1 MVPSPMLIDLDQDNK
16 LDVSLKAPLNQ
27 DDGSLR
33 CTNNCEDTNFDMDTL
48 LYQQTTV
55 PDTNENSEVEVV
67 EFTNTSDIRLPEGD
81 DPDATEYSSSFADS
95 VSLSDDNSRL
105 SDAEVESEFCGDNG
119 PGCDG
124 YGSFISMRK
133 KKLTDQWR
141 SYIRPLMWR
150 CKWVELMMKEFRSQA
165 SKYNA
170 ELAECLRVKQLELGQ
185 YASEGCGRT
194 LPFCR
199 QIYKRKVM
207 KRRKRKK
214 VEDTTDIPSYM
225 ASHNLFSHYE
235 KKSDADGASADED
248 GGNPVM
254 ADVNGSD
261 EPDGHYELSSFEC
274 KDGDNST
281 EQILWKIE
289 IAQSKAKMLKTVVDK
304 LLMEHAGKFSS
315 MENLSIFASSDLPS
329 SSARSPTFSPGH
341 GDAMPIGALYT
352 PPGHTSEFEI
362 GNLVIPESAVSSY
375 MEETPLPNVIENPV
389 GLLSAAENP
398 LDQPQAGASSINMMD
413 DILIG
418 NHRAAGKVLNEL
430 EKVSDTAPV
439 KVKEEIE
446 EERNI
451 IATVSSDLV
460 PKPEILVEEN
470 KIVPKEEIDMKLS
483 LCAEVNVPKNKRKRG
498 ERKPG
503 SGAWNNETISTQRSS
518 GEPDYS

>member
-1 MVPSPMLIDLDQDNK
+1 MVPSPMLINQDSK

-33 CTNNCEDTNFDMDTL
+33 CTNNCEDTNFDMITL
-48 LYQQTTV
+48 LDPQPMV

-67 EFTNTSDIRLPEGD
+67 ECTNNSDIRLQED
-81 DPDATEYSSSFADS
+81 DNPDATEYTSSFGDTVSLNADS
-95 VSLSDDNSRL
+95 SRL
-105 SDAEVESEFCGDNG
+105 SDAEVESEFCGDNVLG
-119 PGCDG
+119 FDG
-124 YGSFISMRK
+124 FGSLFSMRK
-133 KKLTDQWR
+133 KRLTDQWR

-150 CKWVELMMKEFRSQA
+150 CKWVELRMKEFRLQA
-165 SKYNA
+165 AKYNT

-185 YASEGCGRT
+185 FASEGCGRT

-199 QIYKRKVM
+199 QIYKKKAM

-214 VEDTTDIPSYM
+214 VEDTTDITSYM
-225 ASHNLFSHYE
+225 SSHNLFSHYE
-235 KKSDADGASADED
+235 KKSDVDGASADED
-248 GGNPVM
+248 CGNPVM
-254 ADVNGSD
+254 ADVYGNE
-261 EPDGHYELSSFEC
+261 EPDDHYELSSLEC
-274 KDGDNST
+274 KDGDNSL
-281 EQILWKIE
+281 EQILWNIE
-289 IAQSKAKMLKTVVDK
+289 SAQSKAKRLKTVVDT

-375 MEETPLPNVIENPV
+375 MEETLPNVVQNPV
-389 GLLSAAENP
+389 GSLSAVGNP
-398 LDQPQAGASSINMMD
+398 VDQPQVGASSINMMD

-418 NHRAAGKVLNEL
+418 NHRAAGKGLDEI
-430 EKVSDTAPV
+430 EKVSDTAPM
-439 KVKEEIE
+439 KVKKEIE
-446 EERNI
+446 EERKI
-451 IATVSSDLV
+451 ITTLSSDLV
-460 PKPEILVEEN
+460 PKPEIPVEEK
-470 KIVPKEEIDMKLS
+470 KIVIKEEIDMTFS

-503 SGAWNNETISTQRSS
+503 SCAWNNETISAQRSS
-518 GEPDYS
+518 GEPDNS